1 MQQGCKRVS
10 KTKYS
15 KEEQTSFL
23 SARCTARSTRGTT
36 AATAVSLLLSA
47 LLLPSKAATSQLRG
61 WRSAPAAAT
70 ATAPAVCGQALS
82 TRHAVPHAL
91 LSAAQWA
98 SCATQHGAHCSWR
111 NAAWHVST
119 SAESEH
125 PGNSNNNKEGSR
137 VVRQAETSRQEG
149 STAEEG
155 LAEAVAAATGG
166 AAATERAAVE
176 VAVAV
181 GYGAQWCS
189 DYA

>member
-1 MQQGCKRVS
+1 MQQGGQRSS
-10 KTKYS
+10 KTEYS
-15 KEEQTSFL
+15 KEKQTSFL

-36 AATAVSLLLSA
+36 AAAAAVSLLLSA
-47 LLLPSKAATSQLRG
+47 LLLPSKAATSQLR
-61 WRSAPAAAT
+61 WRRSAPAAAT
-70 ATAPAVCGQALS
+70 APSPALYGQALS
-82 TRHAVPHAL
+82 SWHAVPHAL

-98 SCATQHGAHCSWR
+98 SGATQHGAHCSGG
-111 NAAWHVST
+111 NATWHVST

-137 VVRQAETSRQEG
+137 VVRQAETSRKEG

-155 LAEAVAAATGG
+155 VAAATEGV
-166 AAATERAAVE
+166 AVATARAAVE